1 LSRCQRVVGLIVA
14 FEGLPGCGKS
24 SVARMVAERMEGCV
38 VQPEVSEA
46 AAQRGFQVADRTS
59 IGTEGWFLT
68 QYYTRNVE
76 ADRLRAEGR
85 LVIQDRNYASG
96 LAFGLANFVESG
108 NPGFF
113 VHFPSYVMNKAMGTL
128 VEPDAYVFFEIPV
141 VESVGRQEGREEM
154 RAELRTGSVDVLG
167 LCERFYGAFF
177 SVLEPEVPVF
187 RVDARRPRE
196 EVLEKVME
204 IIERLMAKT
213 SALSPADSG

>member
-1 LSRCQRVVGLIVA
+1 MAGLIVA

-24 SVARMVAERMEGCV
+24 SIAGMVAERLEGCI
-38 VQPEVSEA
+38 VQPEVSES
-46 AAQRGFQVADRTS
+46 AAQRGLQVADRTS
-59 IGTEGWFLT
+59 IGTEAWFLT
-68 QYYTRNVE
+68 QYYNRNVE
-76 ADRLRAEGR
+76 ADRLREEGR

-113 VHFPSYVMNKAMGTL
+113 IHFPSYIMNKAMGTL

-154 RAELRTGSVDVLG
+154 REELRTGSVDVLG
-167 LCERFYGAFF
+167 LCERFYGVFF

-196 EVLEKVME
+196 EVLAEVLK
-204 IIERLMAKT
+204 IIKDLA
-213 SALSPADSG
+213 G